1 MADIL
6 TIGIGGAAGD
16 GTKEAGAALGTL
28 LAELGYE
35 VFMSIANPS
44 LIRGGHNFAR
54 LSFGAEKIWCDR
66 DKLDVLVALNEESIT
81 LHQNELSPNAVI
93 FADELTPAVTA
104 ARGANAVALPMAA
117 TAIAIGAP
125 AVARNSVALGALGY
139 LLDLDLAGLQK
150 ILQRIFQNKKPE
162 LNLKLAQTGFEF
174 LKKTG
179 LAPLKKIKPGQTKK
193 EFLDGNV
200 AFAKGL
206 LAAGLDFYVA
216 YPMTP
221 ATSILHFLAG
231 EQKNRKLKVIQPENE
246 LAAINLALGVAYA
259 GKRVAV
265 GSATGG
271 FTLMQEAFSFA
282 GGAELPL
289 VVAVAQRQAPATGV
303 PTFSSQAD
311 LRLAIH
317 AGHGEF
323 PRLVIAPGDPA
334 EAFLAGAVGLN
345 LAWQYQTPVIVL
357 LDKIVSEHPATSQ
370 LTADQ
375 IKIESGKIA
384 AKTGSDYRRYEITAD
399 GLSPLAF
406 PGTPDAV
413 VKITSYEHDE
423 NGITTEDPD
432 LVKAMVNKR
441 FAKAAALATE
451 MVQQETVKIY
461 GDQEAETA
469 VIFWGST
476 KGPVLEAAKYF
487 DRPLK
492 LVQIIWLEPFDVGR
506 VSAALAKVKKII
518 NVEGNHNAQL
528 AALIREKTGLEVSA
542 NILKYDSRP
551 FDPIEL
557 AQQINLLNHE

>member
-81 LHQNELSPNAVI
+81 LHQDELSPNAVI
-93 FADELTPAVTA
+93 FADELTPTVTA

-406 PGTPDAV
+406 PGTPDIV
-413 VKITSYEHDE
+413 VKITSYEHGE
-423 NGITTEDPD
+423 KGITTEDPE

-492 LVQIIWLEPFDVGR
+492 LVQIVWLEPFDVGR

>member
-406 PGTPDAV
+406 PGTPDIV
-413 VKITSYEHDE
+413 VKITSYEHGE
-423 NGITTEDPD
+423 KGITTEDPE

-492 LVQIIWLEPFDVGR
+492 LVQIVWLEPFDVGR

>member
-406 PGTPDAV
+406 PGTPDIV
-413 VKITSYEHDE
+413 VKITSYEHGE
-423 NGITTEDPD
+423 KGITTEDPE

-451 MVQQETVKIY
+451 MAQQETVKIY

-492 LVQIIWLEPFDVGR
+492 LVQIVWLEPFDVGR

>member
-81 LHQNELSPNAVI
+81 LHQDELSPNAVI
-93 FADELTPAVTA
+93 FADELTPTVTA

-406 PGTPDAV
+406 PGTPDIV
-413 VKITSYEHDE
+413 VKITSYEHGE
-423 NGITTEDPD
+423 KGITTEDPE

-451 MVQQETVKIY
+451 MAQQETVKIY

>member
-81 LHQNELSPNAVI
+81 LHQDELSPNAVI
-93 FADELTPAVTA
+93 FADELTPTVTA

-406 PGTPDAV
+406 PGTPDIV
-413 VKITSYEHDE
+413 VKITSYEHGE
-423 NGITTEDPD
+423 KGITTEDPD

-451 MVQQETVKIY
+451 MAQQETVKIY

>member
-1 MADIL
+1 VADIL

-406 PGTPDAV
+406 PGTPDIV
-413 VKITSYEHDE
+413 VKITSYEHGE
-423 NGITTEDPD
+423 KGITTEDPE

>member
-93 FADELTPAVTA
+93 FADELTPTVTA

-406 PGTPDAV
+406 PGTPDIV
-413 VKITSYEHDE
+413 VKITSYEHGE
-423 NGITTEDPD
+423 KGITTEDPE

-492 LVQIIWLEPFDVGR
+492 LVQIVWLEPFDVGR

>member
-81 LHQNELSPNAVI
+81 LHQDELSPNAVI
-93 FADELTPAVTA
+93 FADELTPTVTA

-451 MVQQETVKIY
+451 MAQQETVKIY

-492 LVQIIWLEPFDVGR
+492 LVQIVWLEPFDVGR

>member
-117 TAIAIGAP
+117 TTIAIGAP

-406 PGTPDAV
+406 PGTPDIV
-413 VKITSYEHDE
+413 VKITSYEHGE
-423 NGITTEDPD
+423 KGITTEDPD

-451 MVQQETVKIY
+451 MAQQETVKIY

-492 LVQIIWLEPFDVGR
+492 LVQIVWLEPFDVGR

>member
-406 PGTPDAV
+406 PGTPDIV
-413 VKITSYEHDE
+413 VKITSYEHGE
-423 NGITTEDPD
+423 KGITTEDPE

-451 MVQQETVKIY
+451 MAQQETVKIY

-492 LVQIIWLEPFDVGR
+492 LVQIVWLEPFDVGR

-528 AALIREKTGLEVSA
+528 AALISEKTGLEVSA

>member
-81 LHQNELSPNAVI
+81 LHQDELSPNAVI
-93 FADELTPAVTA
+93 FADELTPTVTA

-406 PGTPDAV
+406 PGTPDIV

-451 MVQQETVKIY
+451 MAQQETVKIY

>member
-93 FADELTPAVTA
+93 FADELTPTVTA

-413 VKITSYEHDE
+413 VKITSYEHDQ
-423 NGITTEDPD
+423 NQIHT
-432 LVKAMVNKR
+432 
-441 FAKAAALATE
+441 
-451 MVQQETVKIY
+451 QQ
-461 GDQEAETA
+461 
-469 VIFWGST
+469 
-476 KGPVLEAAKYF
+476 P
-487 DRPLK
+487 P
-492 LVQIIWLEPFDVGR
+492 
-506 VSAALAKVKKII
+506 
-518 NVEGNHNAQL
+518 
-528 AALIREKTGLEVSA
+528 
-542 NILKYDSRP
+542 IL
-551 FDPIEL
+551 
-557 AQQINLLNHE
+557 